1 MIQLYLTLIDEEQDK
16 ERFEAAY
23 YRYRKLMHR
32 EANKILKDSHR
43 AEDAVQE
50 AFLRI
55 ARNFH
60 KVGAVEE
67 QQTRN
72 FFVQITRRVARNME
86 EREERFSPA
95 SADDLAKC
103 ERLAASEHPDVPIH
117 KTELMQQ
124 IRRLPNQYRDVLY
137 LRGVCGFEMKEI
149 AGLLE
154 ITTDAAWKRFQRA
167 RAALEKE
174 MEKERQ

>member
-60 KVGAVEE
+60 KVGAVED

-72 FFVQITRRVARNME
+72 FFVQITRRVAQNMA
-86 EREERFSPA
+86 EREERFGTA
-95 SADDLAKC
+95 SADDLAKS
-103 ERLAASEHPDVPIH
+103 ERLTVSKPSDVPLRE
-117 KTELMQQ
+117 TETMQA
-124 IRRLPNQYRDVLY
+124 IRHLPLAYRDVLY
-137 LRGVCGFEMKEI
+137 LRGVCGFDMREI
-149 AGLLE
+149 AELLE
-154 ITTDAAWKRFQRA
+154 ITTDAAWKRFQRG